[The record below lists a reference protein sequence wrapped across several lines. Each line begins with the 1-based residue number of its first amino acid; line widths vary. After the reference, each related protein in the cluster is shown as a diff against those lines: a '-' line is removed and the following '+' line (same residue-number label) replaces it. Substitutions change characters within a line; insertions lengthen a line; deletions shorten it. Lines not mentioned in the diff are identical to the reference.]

1 MKLTYEFIESLGWN
15 KRPSD
20 FKEIEYFGWTKGNWD
35 AFPTL
40 VRIKKDENKLI
51 GIIFNK
57 HYSEFNQTQTI
68 ETFLNTEQDF
78 LDIQR
83 LLGIEKNKA

>member
-1 MKLTYEFIESLGWN
+1 MELTYEFIESLGWN
-15 KRPSD
+15 KRPSE

-40 VRIKKDENKLI
+40 VTNNLV
-51 GIIFNK
+51 GILFHK
-57 HYSEFNQTQTI
+57 HYPRFGQTHSI
-68 ETFLNTEQDF
+68 ETYLNTEQDF

-83 LLGIEKNKA
+83 LLGIKND